1 MCIFGIFLSF
11 LSDFSYFCTTVMM
24 NMNKKIIIP
33 LVALLVVL
41 TGGVVYLFLSLNAEK
56 ENTRQMQELAE
67 LDKKE
72 MENEYREFANQY
84 SEMMTKI
91 NNDSIIAQLTQE
103 QLRTQ
108 QLLKELQQT
117 KSHDAAEI
125 ARLKKELAQVRAVL
139 REYVIQIDSL
149 NRLNEHLTAE
159 NARVNSA
166 LAESN
171 RQNEALSS
179 EKASLSEKVAIA
191 AQLDATNINFMP
203 LNKKGKEE
211 KKVSKAKQL
220 KVDFTVSRN
229 VTAQSGMKT
238 FYVRIITPTGSVLSA
253 GTIPY
258 ENKNIQYSMKKQVE
272 YNGEAT
278 PVTMYWNIH
287 EVHSAGTYQVAIFCD
302 GQMIGS
308 KSFAT
313 K

>member
-1 MCIFGIFLSF
+1 
-11 LSDFSYFCTTVMM
+11 
-24 NMNKKIIIP
+24 MNKKIIIP
-33 LVALLVVL
+33 LIALLVLL

-56 ENTRQMQELAE
+56 ENSRQMQELAE

-72 MENEYREFANQY
+72 MENEYREFSNQY

-117 KSHDAAEI
+117 KSADAAEI
-125 ARLKKELAQVRAVL
+125 TRLKKELAQVRAVL

-166 LAESN
+166 LEESN
-171 RQNEALSS
+171 RQNEALNS
-179 EKASLSEKVAIA
+179 EKATLSEKVAIA
-191 AQLDATNINFMP
+191 AQLDATNISFMP
-203 LNKKGKEE
+203 LSKKGKEE

-220 KVDFTVSRN
+220 KVDFTISRN

-238 FYVRIITPTGSVLSA
+238 VYVRIITPTGSVLSA

-258 ENKNIQYSMKKQVE
+258 ENKNIQYSIKKSVE

-278 PVTMYWNIH
+278 PVTMYWNIQ

-308 KSFAT
+308 RSFTT

>member
-1 MCIFGIFLSF
+1 
-11 LSDFSYFCTTVMM
+11 M
-24 NMNKKIIIP
+24 NMNKKVILP
-33 LVALLVVL
+33 LVILLVIL
-41 TGGVVYLFLSLNAEK
+41 AGGVVYLFLSLNAEK
-56 ENTRQMQELAE
+56 MNSRQMQELAE

-72 MENEYREFANQY
+72 MENEYREFSNQY

-125 ARLKKELAQVRAVL
+125 TRLKKELAQVRAVL

-149 NRLNEHLTAE
+149 NRQNERLTAE
-159 NARVNSA
+159 NARINSA
-166 LAESN
+166 LEESA
-171 RQNEALSS
+171 RQNEALTS
-179 EKASLSEKVAIA
+179 EKASLTEKVAIA
-191 AQLDATNINFMP
+191 AQLDATNIRFMP

-220 KVDFTVSRN
+220 RVDFSISRN

-238 FYVRIITPTGSVLSA
+238 LYVRIITPTDSVLSA

-258 ENKNIQYSMKKQVE
+258 ENKHIQYSIKKSIE

-278 PVTMYWNIH
+278 PVTMFWNIH

-308 KSFAT
+308 KSFAVM
-313 K
+313 

>member
-1 MCIFGIFLSF
+1 
-11 LSDFSYFCTTVMM
+11 M
-24 NMNKKIIIP
+24 NMNKKVILP
-33 LVALLVVL
+33 LVILLVIL
-41 TGGVVYLFLSLNAEK
+41 AGGVVYLFLSLNAEK
-56 ENTRQMQELAE
+56 MNSRQMQELAE

-72 MENEYREFANQY
+72 MENEYREFSNQY

-125 ARLKKELAQVRAVL
+125 TRLKELAQVRAVL

-149 NRLNEHLTAE
+149 NRQNERLTAE
-159 NARVNSA
+159 NARINSA
-166 LAESN
+166 LEESA
-171 RQNEALSS
+171 RQNEALTS
-179 EKASLSEKVAIA
+179 EKASLTEKVAIA
-191 AQLDATNINFMP
+191 AQLDATNIRFMP

-220 KVDFTVSRN
+220 RVDFSISRN

-238 FYVRIITPTGSVLSA
+238 LYVRIITPTGSVLSA

-258 ENKNIQYSMKKQVE
+258 ENKHIQYSIKKSIE

-278 PVTMYWNIH
+278 PVTMFWNIH

-308 KSFAT
+308 KSFAVM
-313 K
+313 

>member
-1 MCIFGIFLSF
+1 
-11 LSDFSYFCTTVMM
+11 
-24 NMNKKIIIP
+24 MNKKIIIP
-33 LVALLVVL
+33 LITLLVLL

-56 ENTRQMQELAE
+56 ENSRQMQELAE

-72 MENEYREFANQY
+72 MENEYREFSNQY

-117 KSHDAAEI
+117 KSADAAEI
-125 ARLKKELAQVRAVL
+125 TRLKKELAQVRAVL
-139 REYVIQIDSL
+139 REYVITIDSL

-166 LAESN
+166 LAEST

-191 AQLDATNINFMP
+191 AQLDATNINLMP
-203 LNKKGKEE
+203 LSKKGKEE

-220 KVDFTVSRN
+220 KVDFTISRN
-229 VTAQSGMKT
+229 VTAQSGMKNV
-238 FYVRIITPTGSVLSA
+238 YVRIITPTGSVLSA

-258 ENKNIQYSMKKQVE
+258 ENKNIQYSIKKSIE

-278 PVTMYWNIH
+278 PVTMYWNIQ

-308 KSFAT
+308 RSFSI

>member
-1 MCIFGIFLSF
+1 
-11 LSDFSYFCTTVMM
+11 
-24 NMNKKIIIP
+24 MNKKIIIP
-33 LVALLVVL
+33 LITLLVLL

-56 ENTRQMQELAE
+56 ENSRQMQELAE

-72 MENEYREFANQY
+72 MENEYREFSNQY

-117 KSHDAAEI
+117 KSADAAEI
-125 ARLKKELAQVRAVL
+125 TRLKKELAQVRAVL
-139 REYVIQIDSL
+139 REYVITIDSL

-166 LAESN
+166 LAEST

-191 AQLDATNINFMP
+191 AQLDATNINLMP
-203 LNKKGKEE
+203 LSKKGKEE

-220 KVDFTVSRN
+220 KVDFTISRN
-229 VTAQSGMKT
+229 VTAQSGMKNV
-238 FYVRIITPTGSVLSA
+238 YVRIITPTGSVLSA

-258 ENKNIQYSMKKQVE
+258 ENKNIQYSIKKSIE

-278 PVTMYWNIH
+278 PVTMYWNIQ

-308 KSFAT
+308 RSFSV

>member
-1 MCIFGIFLSF
+1 
-11 LSDFSYFCTTVMM
+11 
-24 NMNKKIIIP
+24 MNKKIIIP
-33 LVALLVVL
+33 LIALLVLL
-41 TGGVVYLFLSLNAEK
+41 TGGVVYLFLSLSAEK
-56 ENTRQMQELAE
+56 ENSRQMQELAE

-72 MENEYREFANQY
+72 MENEYREFSNQY

-258 ENKNIQYSMKKQVE
+258 ENKNIQYSIKKQVE

>member
-1 MCIFGIFLSF
+1 
-11 LSDFSYFCTTVMM
+11 
-24 NMNKKIIIP
+24 
-33 LVALLVVL
+33 
-41 TGGVVYLFLSLNAEK
+41 
-56 ENTRQMQELAE
+56 MQELAE

-72 MENEYREFANQY
+72 MENEYREFSNQY

-103 QLRTQ
+103 QL
-108 QLLKELQQT
+108 
-117 KSHDAAEI
+117 
-125 ARLKKELAQVRAVL
+125 
-139 REYVIQIDSL
+139 
-149 NRLNEHLTAE
+149 

>member
-1 MCIFGIFLSF
+1 
-11 LSDFSYFCTTVMM
+11 M

-33 LVALLVVL
+33 LLALLIL
-41 TGGVVYLFLSLNAEK
+41 LAGGVVYLFLSLNAEK

-72 MENEYREFANQY
+72 MENEYREFSNQY

-103 QLRTQ
+103 QMRTQ

-117 KSHDAAEI
+117 KSQDAAEI

-139 REYVIQIDSL
+139 REYVITIDSL

-166 LAESN
+166 LAEST
-171 RQNEALSS
+171 RQNEALTS

-191 AQLDATNINFMP
+191 AQLDATNITFMP
-203 LNKKGKEE
+203 LSKKGKEE

-258 ENKNIQYSMKKQVE
+258 ENMNIQYSMKKQVE

-278 PVTMYWNIH
+278 PVSMYWNIQ

>member
-1 MCIFGIFLSF
+1 
-11 LSDFSYFCTTVMM
+11 M
-24 NMNKKIIIP
+24 NMNKKVILP
-33 LVALLVVL
+33 LVVL
-41 TGGVVYLFLSLNAEK
+41 LALLTGGIVYLLLSLNAEK
-56 ENTRQMQELAE
+56 MNNRQMQELAE

-72 MENEYREFANQY
+72 MENEYREFSNQY

>member
-1 MCIFGIFLSF
+1 
-11 LSDFSYFCTTVMM
+11 
-24 NMNKKIIIP
+24 MNKKIIIP
-33 LVALLVVL
+33 LIALLVLL
-41 TGGVVYLFLSLNAEK
+41 TGGVVYLFLSLSAEK
-56 ENTRQMQELAE
+56 ENSRQMQELAE
-67 LDKKE
+67 RDKKE
-72 MENEYREFANQY
+72 MENEYREFSNQY

-191 AQLDATNINFMP
+191 AQLDATGINFMP

>member
-1 MCIFGIFLSF
+1 
-11 LSDFSYFCTTVMM
+11 
-24 NMNKKIIIP
+24 MNKKIIIP
-33 LVALLVVL
+33 LIALLVLL

-56 ENTRQMQELAE
+56 ENSRQMQELAE

-72 MENEYREFANQY
+72 MENEYREFSNQY

-117 KSHDAAEI
+117 KSADAAEI
-125 ARLKKELAQVRAVL
+125 TRLKKELAQVRAVL
-139 REYVIQIDSL
+139 REYVITIDSL

-166 LAESN
+166 LAEST

-191 AQLDATNINFMP
+191 AQLDATNINLMP
-203 LNKKGKEE
+203 LSKKGKEE

-220 KVDFTVSRN
+220 KVDFTISRN
-229 VTAQSGMKT
+229 VTAQSGMKNV
-238 FYVRIITPTGSVLSA
+238 YVRIITPTGSVLSA

-258 ENKNIQYSMKKQVE
+258 ENKNIQYSIKKSIE

-278 PVTMYWNIH
+278 PVTMYWNIQ

-308 KSFAT
+308 RSFSV

>member
-1 MCIFGIFLSF
+1 
-11 LSDFSYFCTTVMM
+11 
-24 NMNKKIIIP
+24 MNKKIIFP
-33 LVALLVVL
+33 LIALLVL
-41 TGGVVYLFLSLNAEK
+41 LAGGVVYLFLSLNAEK
-56 ENTRQMQELAE
+56 ENSRQMQELAE

-72 MENEYREFANQY
+72 MENEYREFSNQY

-191 AQLDATNINFMP
+191 AQLDATGINFMP

-220 KVDFTVSRN
+220 KIDFTVSRN

-258 ENKNIQYSMKKQVE
+258 ENKNIQYSIKKQVE

>member
-1 MCIFGIFLSF
+1 
-11 LSDFSYFCTTVMM
+11 M

-33 LVALLVVL
+33 LIALLVLL

-56 ENTRQMQELAE
+56 ENSRQMQELAE

-72 MENEYREFANQY
+72 MENEYREFSNQY

-117 KSHDAAEI
+117 KSADAAEI
-125 ARLKKELAQVRAVL
+125 TRLKKELAQVRAVL
-139 REYVIQIDSL
+139 REYVITIDSL

-166 LAESN
+166 LAEST

-191 AQLDATNINFMP
+191 AQLDATNINLMP
-203 LNKKGKEE
+203 LSKKGKEE

-220 KVDFTVSRN
+220 KVDFTISRN
-229 VTAQSGMKT
+229 VTAQSGMKNV
-238 FYVRIITPTGSVLSA
+238 YVRIITPTGSVLSA

-258 ENKNIQYSMKKQVE
+258 ENKNIQYSIKKSIE

-278 PVTMYWNIH
+278 PVTMYWNIQ

-308 KSFAT
+308 RSFSV

>member
-1 MCIFGIFLSF
+1 
-11 LSDFSYFCTTVMM
+11 
-24 NMNKKIIIP
+24 MNKKIIIP
-33 LVALLVVL
+33 LIALLVLL

-56 ENTRQMQELAE
+56 ENSRQMQELAE

-72 MENEYREFANQY
+72 MENEYREFSNQY

-171 RQNEALSS
+171 RQNEALTS

-191 AQLDATNINFMP
+191 AQLDATGINFMP

-220 KVDFTVSRN
+220 KVDFTISRN

-238 FYVRIITPTGSVLSA
+238 LYVRIITPTGSVLSA

-258 ENKNIQYSMKKQVE
+258 ENKNIQYSIKKQIE
-272 YNGEAT
+272 YNGETT
-278 PVTMYWNIH
+278 PVTIR
-287 EVHSAGTYQVAIFCD
+287 ALL
-302 GQMIGS
+302 
-308 KSFAT
+308 
-313 K
+313 

>member
-1 MCIFGIFLSF
+1 
-11 LSDFSYFCTTVMM
+11 
-24 NMNKKIIIP
+24 MNKKIIIP
-33 LVALLVVL
+33 LIVLLVLL
-41 TGGVVYLFLSLNAEK
+41 TGGVVYLFLSLSAEK
-56 ENTRQMQELAE
+56 ENSRQMQELAE

-72 MENEYREFANQY
+72 MENEYREFSNQY

-278 PVTMYWNIH
+278 SVTMYWNIH

>member
-1 MCIFGIFLSF
+1 
-11 LSDFSYFCTTVMM
+11 
-24 NMNKKIIIP
+24 
-33 LVALLVVL
+33 
-41 TGGVVYLFLSLNAEK
+41 
-56 ENTRQMQELAE
+56 MQELAE

-72 MENEYREFANQY
+72 MENEYREFSNQY

-171 RQNEALSS
+171 RQNEALTS

-278 PVTMYWNIH
+278 SVTMYWNIH

>member
-1 MCIFGIFLSF
+1 
-11 LSDFSYFCTTVMM
+11 
-24 NMNKKIIIP
+24 MNKKIIIP
-33 LVALLVVL
+33 LIALLVLL
-41 TGGVVYLFLSLNAEK
+41 TGGVVYLFLSLSAEK
-56 ENTRQMQELAE
+56 ENSRQMQELAE

-72 MENEYREFANQY
+72 MENEYREFSNQY

>member
-1 MCIFGIFLSF
+1 
-11 LSDFSYFCTTVMM
+11 
-24 NMNKKIIIP
+24 
-33 LVALLVVL
+33 
-41 TGGVVYLFLSLNAEK
+41 
-56 ENTRQMQELAE
+56 MQELAE

-72 MENEYREFANQY
+72 MENEYREFSNQY

-258 ENKNIQYSMKKQVE
+258 ENKNIQYSIKKQIE

-278 PVTMYWNIH
+278 SVTMYWNIH